1 MTSNVSIFFIVA
13 LIAFQVQPF
22 VINSFNFNT
31 KRSGIL
37 NGLDYQRQ
45 KVNVLLSTPS
55 PDDTQKS
62 SSNEGGEGGSMSF
75 DNAAQALRDKE
86 DQERLERTG
95 NAVTEE
101 QSAKFEAKKSEYEAL
116 RDRIRNR
123 ASELD
128 ISKSV
133 TTQEIIQKANE
144 QALSGEKPLLDL
156 SRFDDDDDE
165 EELTE
170 EEKKEIDQVGELNI
184 LQQCI
189 EEFKLVKWPSFGST
203 LRLTGIMLVLFV
215 LTAFYI
221 LWLDNAIRTLVTNA
235 GFIPRPDDVL
245 DFSDLELPDGWTEF
259 MTDED
264 TMGM

>member
-1 MTSNVSIFFIVA
+1 MTNNVSLIFIVA
-13 LIAFQVQPF
+13 LIVCHQVQPF
-22 VINSFNFNT
+22 VTNSINI

-37 NGLDYQRQ
+37 KGLDYERQ
-45 KVNVLLSTPS
+45 QLKVLLSTPS
-55 PDDTQKS
+55 PDGTQKS
-62 SSNEGGEGGSMSF
+62 SSSEGGESGSMSF
-75 DNAAQALRDKE
+75 DNASQALREKE

-101 QSAKFEAKKSEYEAL
+101 QSAKFEAKRSEYEAL
-116 RDRIRNR
+116 RDRIRSR

-133 TTQEIIQKANE
+133 ATQEVIQKANE

-156 SRFDDDDDE
+156 SRFEDDDDDE
-165 EELTE
+165 ELSK

-184 LQQCI
+184 LQQSI
-189 EEFKLVKWPSFGST
+189 EELKLVKWPSFGST
-203 LRLTGIMLVLFV
+203 IRLTGIMLVLFV
-215 LTAFYI
+215 VTAVYI
-221 LWLDNAIRTLVTNA
+221 LWLDDAIRTLVTNA
-235 GFIPRPDDVL
+235 GFIPRPDEVL

-264 TMGM
+264 AMGM